1 MKKSLIIAF
10 VFLFNLAHA
19 VGDFSIPDSIFFWL
33 FKLPLGI
40 IFFIFIIFMFFSIN
54 SVEDKEL
61 KEKSQKDQN
70 NKNTQ

>member
-1 MKKSLIIAF
+1 MKKYLLICLIP
-10 VFLFNLAHA
+10 LLNLAHA
-19 VGDFSIPDSIFFWL
+19 TGDFSIPDSIFFWL

-40 IFFIFIIFMFFSIN
+40 IFIIFMFSSIS

-61 KEKSQKDQN
+61 KEKEQKNQN

>member
-1 MKKSLIIAF
+1 MKRSLIIAF
-10 VFLFNLAHA
+10 LPLLNLAYA
-19 VGDFSIPDSIFFWL
+19 TGDFSIPDSIFFWL

-40 IFFIFIIFMFFSIN
+40 IFVVFIIFMFSSIS

-61 KEKSQKDQN
+61 KEKEQQDQN